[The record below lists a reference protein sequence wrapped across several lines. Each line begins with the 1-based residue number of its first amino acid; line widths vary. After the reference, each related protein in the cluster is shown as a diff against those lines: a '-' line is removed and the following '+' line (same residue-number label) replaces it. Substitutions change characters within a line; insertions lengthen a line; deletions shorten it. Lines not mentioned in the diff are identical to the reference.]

1 MLKNAMMQPERAS
14 NDEQQHA
21 GCTEEEASQIIDKA
35 DIQFPLLAKPYYTDG
50 RQGSHGLALVD
61 DIEGL
66 KRLVRGTG
74 PPGIAL
80 PVMLQPFIDHGG
92 CLFKVHPHLC
102 SMACWAC
109 LITLASSYQDQCS
122 SASIAVVEHMLLG

>member
-1 MLKNAMMQPERAS
+1 MPHCNMMML
-14 NDEQQHA
+14 EQRCA

-61 DIEGL
+61 SIEGL

-92 CLFKVHPHLC
+92 CLFKVKPQLC
-102 SMACWAC
+102 FRSP
-109 LITLASSYQDQCS
+109 
-122 SASIAVVEHMLLG
+122 

>member
-1 MLKNAMMQPERAS
+1 MLPKPQHIGVGTACLKSHDATCKAS
-14 NDEQQHA
+14 NDEQEHA

-92 CLFKVHPHLC
+92 CLFKVQPHLF
-102 SMACWAC
+102 SMAC
-109 LITLASSYQDQCS
+109 
-122 SASIAVVEHMLLG
+122 